1 MNVSEVTGNNST
13 SADQSPTAHQPTEG
27 ALDHPPFFEH
37 EALGLSGRSTTW
49 TINGRRPSPT
59 SGKGAPPPST
69 QMVKRQS
76 DLSMRLTR
84 LRTRLPPSRSGTLAA
99 VTNTRNT
106 RPNVSTLKNRLRPLM
121 SLRYQIP
128 LAGSPQPHF

>member
-27 ALDHPPFFEH
+27 ALDPPFFEQH
-37 EALGLSGRSTTW
+37 EALGLFGAAPPGQSTADVITH
-49 TINGRRPSPT
+49 IR
-59 SGKGAPPPST
+59 KGAPPPST
-69 QMVKRQS
+69 QIVVKRQS

-106 RPNVSTLKNRLRPLM
+106 RPNVYAQE
-121 SLRYQIP
+121 SLASFNEFAAIP

>member
-27 ALDHPPFFEH
+27 ALDHPPFFEQH

-49 TINGRRPSPT
+49 TIQRQT
-59 SGKGAPPPST
+59 SITHIRKGAPPKPPST
-69 QMVKRQS
+69 QIVVKRQS

-99 VTNTRNT
+99 VTNTRN
-106 RPNVSTLKNRLRPLM
+106 N
-121 SLRYQIP
+121 
-128 LAGSPQPHF
+128 